1 MTVTCRPEEGLN
13 ISETD
18 VNQDDTGDFDTGDLE
33 VEIITEV
40 VNFKVGDKVVYP
52 HHGAGMVLKK
62 EKKLVFEEKRE
73 YLTIKIL
80 HNDMTVQVPCENAGA
95 AGLRR
100 VIDEITVSKVV
111 SVLHDDVSDM
121 PGNWNRRFKYNREK
135 IRTGDI
141 FELAEVIRNLAVL
154 EAEKGLSSGEKQ
166 MFVRAKKILS
176 SELMYALGMGE
187 EEAETHVE
195 ELLGE
200 RTGSIVAA

>member
-1 MTVTCRPEEGLN
+1 V
-13 ISETD
+13 I
-18 VNQDDTGDFDTGDLE
+18 DFA
-33 VEIITEV
+33 
-40 VNFKVGDKVVYP
+40 VGDKVVYP

-100 VIDEITVSKVV
+100 VIDEVTVQKVV
-111 SVLHDDVSDM
+111 KVIKADVSEM

-154 EAEKGLSSGEKQ
+154 ESEKGLSSGEKQ

-176 SELMYALGMGE
+176 SELMYALDMSE
-187 EEAETHVE
+187 DEAESHVE

-200 RTGSIVAA
+200 RTGAPVPA

>member
-18 VNQDDTGDFDTGDLE
+18 VNQGDTGNLEAEDLE
-33 VEIITEV
+33 IEIVTEV

-176 SELMYALGMGE
+176 SELMYALEMGE
-187 EEAETHVE
+187 EEAEAHVE